1 VNSKNT
7 HFKKTNLFLSIIFC
21 MLSFH
26 ISGAI
31 RAETYEDG
39 KIKVRH
45 KELSIK
51 TNRGSVQFNHPYEM
65 NSDVIG
71 NVLSQIYF
79 EEKGLLKKSTSV
91 NVFQDDEISRL
102 VPLIIQAFSV
112 ATPAQVIEVVSYS
125 GRPFFADKQN
135 YCVMFMRDSRLN
147 IVFSRVQKFQTYSDL
162 VSEKKGMGT
171 AKEDPTKIKGSRF
184 WALLPAYGQAFE
196 PGHKNWLVIN
206 ISDETYQRPEIKKP
220 DISESDKS
228 DFYNQLQKKEKVGSN
243 IHSSSGYQQVEP
255 GANVVQRESKIK
267 AKLLILRELLNDGI
281 LLQEDYDYKKEMLLN
296 NGMNDMDIKNQLR
309 EIKDLLKEGLITEED
324 HSRKKKALLDL
335 F

>member
-1 VNSKNT
+1 MNSMNT
-7 HFKKTNLFLSIIFC
+7 HLKKTNLFLSIIFC

-26 ISGAI
+26 IAGTI

-45 KELSIK
+45 KELSVK

-65 NSDVIG
+65 NRDIIS

-162 VSEKKGMGT
+162 ASEKKGMGT

-184 WALLPAYGQAFE
+184 WTLLPADGQAFE

-206 ISDETYQRPEIKKP
+206 ISEETYQRPEIKKP
-220 DISESDKS
+220 DISGSGGT
-228 DFYNQLQKKEKVGSN
+228 DFSGQPQKKGRVDGN
-243 IHSSSGYQQVEP
+243 VQTSSGYQQVEP
-255 GANVVQRESKIK
+255 RANVVQRESKIK
-267 AKLLILRELLNDGI
+267 AKFLILRELLNDGI
-281 LLQEDYDYKKEMLLN
+281 LLPEDYDYKKEMLLN

-309 EIKDLLKEGLITEED
+309 EIKDLLDEGLITEED